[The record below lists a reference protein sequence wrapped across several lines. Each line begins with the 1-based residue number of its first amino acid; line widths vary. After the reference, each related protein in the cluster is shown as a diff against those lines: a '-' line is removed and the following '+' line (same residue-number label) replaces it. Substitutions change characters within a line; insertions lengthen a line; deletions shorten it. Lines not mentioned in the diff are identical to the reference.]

1 MEPLFNHVDEIAKQ
15 KAEEAKA
22 KKQAKEQAK
31 AETEMEEK
39 RKKNPLL

>member
-1 MEPLFNHVDEIAKQ
+1 MEPLFNQVDEIAKQ

-31 AETEMEEK
+31 AEVEMEEK